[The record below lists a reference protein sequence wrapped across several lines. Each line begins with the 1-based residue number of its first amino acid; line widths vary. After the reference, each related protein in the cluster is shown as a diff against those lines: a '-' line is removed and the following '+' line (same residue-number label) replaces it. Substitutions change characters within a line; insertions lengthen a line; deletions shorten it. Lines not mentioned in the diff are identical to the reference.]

1 VSVLLHLDLLS
12 DPAHRLPAKD
22 DGGPFSDPILFSWF
36 LRWIPHA
43 IAHGQNPLFTN
54 DLFYPH
60 GINLAWNTAVP
71 ALAIV
76 MWPVTAVAGANV
88 SFNLLMVAAPALS
101 GWTFR
106 WWLLRWVRP
115 GVASLGGL
123 VFAFGPFLSG
133 QGLAHLHLVFVP
145 LVPVILRLL
154 EDALW
159 RRPRPAIRTG
169 VLLGAAVALQC
180 YIGEEMLLLTATG
193 ALAALV
199 WFAVQRPRA
208 VWAAARPAVQPLAI
222 GVGVFVALTLPV
234 LLAQFL
240 GSQRVS
246 RIGAGPN
253 YRDIPGDVVQPT
265 SRFLLGPHTDTRL
278 LVRGETSIEVT
289 SYLGWPLLVLIV
301 VVIARRWRD
310 LPTRVAALV
319 GLTGFVFSL
328 GERYAGDAHQPLPYA
343 LMAHLPG
350 FDSVIRPRFSLIT
363 LVAVIWIVA
372 TELDRLWTRPRH
384 AERIIGIGLVAA
396 SLIPLIPQDYQASHV
411 TVPRFFRSSAVK
423 VLPAGAPVLVLP
435 VPGPASDDR
444 AMAWQAADAFRF
456 KLYSGY
462 AVHPRA
468 DKVGAIQ
475 PTRTPLYVWAEAVG
489 WGEDPPTAAR
499 AAALAELHR
508 IGIRYVV
515 VPDGLPQSAELTV
528 RTSELLG
535 TAPRQVSDVWLW
547 AT

>member
-1 VSVLLHLDLLS
+1 
-12 DPAHRLPAKD
+12 
-22 DGGPFSDPILFSWF
+22 
-36 LRWIPHA
+36 
-43 IAHGQNPLFTN
+43 
-54 DLFYPH
+54 
-60 GINLAWNTAVP
+60 
-71 ALAIV
+71 
-76 MWPVTAVAGANV
+76 
-88 SFNLLMVAAPALS
+88 
-101 GWTFR
+101 
-106 WWLLRWVRP
+106 
-115 GVASLGGL
+115 
-123 VFAFGPFLSG
+123 
-133 QGLAHLHLVFVP
+133 
-145 LVPVILRLL
+145 
-154 EDALW
+154 
-159 RRPRPAIRTG
+159 
-169 VLLGAAVALQC
+169 
-180 YIGEEMLLLTATG
+180 
-193 ALAALV
+193 V
-199 WFAVQRPRA
+199 WFGVQRPRA
-208 VWAAARPAVQPLAI
+208 IRAAARPAVQPLAV
-222 GVGVFVALTLPV
+222 GVGVFVVLTLPV
-234 LLAQFL
+234 LIAQFL

-253 YRDIPGDVVQPT
+253 YWDVPGDVVQPT
-265 SRFLLGPHTDTRL
+265 SRLLLGPHTDTRL
-278 LVRGETSIEVT
+278 FGRGETSIEVT
-289 SYLGWPLLVLIV
+289 SYLGWPLLVLLV
-301 VVIARRWRD
+301 VVVALRWRD
-310 LPTRVAALV
+310 VPTRVAALV

-384 AERIIGIGLVAA
+384 AERIIGIGLIAA
-396 SLIPLIPQDYQASHV
+396 SLIPLIPRDYQASHV

-423 VLPAGAPVLVLP
+423 ALPAGAPVLVLP

-444 AMAWQAADAFRF
+444 AMAWQAAAAFRF

-515 VPDGLPQSAELTV
+515 VPDGLPQSAELAV

-535 TAPRQVSDVWLW
+535 TAPRRVSDVWLW